1 MALSLICKS
10 ILNVRR
16 LSLTTTTTTITMVI
30 TIMPCTVL
38 ALTVLTM
45 ENQYFS
51 ASLLMQLAQQ
61 RPLMTFSTVHMEL
74 HFRILRLLSLMG
86 GVFLARI
93 KTMTMI
99 TITTTAMFTLRLV
112 NPVRKYM
119 TWQESVKRTWQR
131 LLPTP
136 TPSRVPT
143 CTVFFPVLNDSKK
156 PTINIRVEIPQ
167 RHLLGFG
174 SRPPVASP
182 TMCTH

>member
-16 LSLTTTTTTITMVI
+16 STTTMTMTITI
-30 TIMPCTVL
+30 TPYTVL

-51 ASLLMQLAQQ
+51 ASLLMKLAQQ

-99 TITTTAMFTLRLV
+99 TITTTAIITLRLV
-112 NPVRKYM
+112 SPVMKSII
-119 TWQESVKRTWQR
+119 WQESVKRTWQG

-136 TPSRVPT
+136 TLSRVPT
-143 CTVFFPVLNDSKK
+143 CTVFFPL
-156 PTINIRVEIPQ
+156 
-167 RHLLGFG
+167 
-174 SRPPVASP
+174 
-182 TMCTH
+182 

>member
-16 LSLTTTTTTITMVI
+16 LSLTTTTIITMVI

-51 ASLLMQLAQQ
+51 ASLLTQLAQQ

-156 PTINIRVEIPQ
+156 PTAAKDTPPIKRPCVFSESDFVSSSI
-167 RHLLGFG
+167 FG
-174 SRPPVASP
+174 S
-182 TMCTH
+182 